1 MSPCHT
7 LCHTLSHLVTQDNH
21 RSLSSIWHFA
31 TPIFPG
37 LHLDSPWILRGWVRR
52 YTHHWNSEENLRAG
66 LSPRHFSPPV
76 HCSSTKD
83 NYHRWDTLQRQ
94 HFQRTCPFACKANC
108 ATVIPHTKP
117 DKKRACEQVCH
128 LVILHLLFIHK
139 KTQAQSPIYEVSAR
153 TIFSGLSGL
162 ETRSDHSS
170 TQKWGGGRHRHQ
182 LHCYPFAGHWPF
194 DEVKRIEE
202 ENILTRCRW
211 RSPIRQFSPRSP
223 LKVLSL
229 LVH

>member
-1 MSPCHT
+1 MSLISLKKLKHIENLKWLLVDSILSYFRHCEPCQPDDKYTFPHQVNAMSPFETCEGDCLQTDHAEKAT
-7 LCHTLSHLVTQDNH
+7 CREVCHLVTQDNH

-139 KTQAQSPIYEVSAR
+139 KTQAQSPIYDVSAR
-153 TIFSGLSGL
+153 TIFSGLSG
-162 ETRSDHSS
+162 
-170 TQKWGGGRHRHQ
+170 
-182 LHCYPFAGHWPF
+182 
-194 DEVKRIEE
+194 
-202 ENILTRCRW
+202 
-211 RSPIRQFSPRSP
+211 
-223 LKVLSL
+223 
-229 LVH
+229 